1 MRVLI
6 DVNEDKKQKTKWM
19 HQESE
24 DQIPMDDLM
33 DYAIHGLKRCEDY
46 CGSEDCCGIGACF
59 CVRARMPDPSHY
71 ALYEELREIGKELM
85 MLKILGNLSHG
96 LIPQG
101 IVKSG
106 EK

>member
-1 MRVLI
+1 MKVLI
-6 DVNEDKKQKTKWM
+6 DVNEDMKQKKEWE
-19 HQESE
+19 QGPRESVVL
-24 DQIPMDDLM
+24 MNDLI

-46 CGSEDCCGIGACF
+46 CGSEDYCGTGACF
-59 CVRARMPDPSHY
+59 CVRARMPDPRHY

-96 LIPQG
+96 LVPLG